1 MLSMKLPR
9 LHNPQLSTT
18 LRNHATLLVVGLV
31 LAILSVVYTWRMS
44 VGMRH
49 EQEAAI
55 EQLREDERNAVEMWE
70 DILRSTNIGGQMV
83 YNPELLH
90 ELAEHTNVPLIIAD
104 ERLNVWVTN
113 LSEDIIGTPELLRH
127 EIMLMSQNNK
137 PISVAYGVMNQTVVT
152 IYYGMTDYADLVS
165 SRHSRALALFP
176 YMQLGIIIIFAIFAY
191 IAFAS
196 AKQSEHNRVWVGL
209 AKETAHQLGT
219 PTSSLL
225 GWIEYLRSQPVD
237 QQAVDEMGKDL
248 AHLMKIAD
256 RFSKI
261 GSETQLT
268 PANINEVV
276 GDTVMYFRRRV
287 PRNVTLT
294 YNGLAMAPIRVLMN
308 AALFEWVIENLMK
321 NSLDALQGQGSI
333 EVVVGESGNTVF
345 VEVSDTGKGIA
356 KSNWTRIFEPGFT
369 TKTRGWGLGLSLSR
383 RIIEEYHAGKIAVV
397 RSEIG
402 KGTTIRVTLERKEG
416 DE

>member
-1 MLSMKLPR
+1 MPMKLPR
-9 LHNPQLSTT
+9 IHNPQLSTT
-18 LRNHATLLVVGLV
+18 LRNHATLIVVGLV
-31 LAILSVVYTWRMS
+31 LAALSVVYTWRMS
-44 VGMRH
+44 VGMRQ
-49 EQEAAI
+49 EQEVAI
-55 EQLREDERNAVEMWE
+55 EQLRQDERNAVEMWE

-113 LSEDIIGTPELLRH
+113 LSEDIVGNPELLRR

-137 PISVAYGVMNQTVVT
+137 PISVTYGVMNQTVVT
-152 IYYGMTDYADLVS
+152 IYYGMTDYENLVS

-176 YMQLGIIIIFAIFAY
+176 YMQLCIILIFAVFAY
-191 IAFAS
+191 IAFVS
-196 AKQSEHNRVWVGL
+196 AKQGEHNRVWIGL

-261 GSETQLT
+261 GSETQLS

-276 GDTVMYFRRRV
+276 GDTVMYFRRRI

-294 YNGLAMAPIRVLMN
+294 YNGLAMAPIRVSIN

-383 RIIEEYHAGKIAVV
+383 RIVEEYHAGKIAVV
-397 RSEIG
+397 RSEMG
-402 KGTTIRVTLERKEG
+402 KGTTIRVTLKRSEA

>member
-1 MLSMKLPR
+1 
-9 LHNPQLSTT
+9 
-18 LRNHATLLVVGLV
+18 VGLV
-31 LAILSVVYTWRMS
+31 LAALSVVYTWRMS
-44 VGMRH
+44 VGMRQ
-49 EQEAAI
+49 EQEVAI
-55 EQLREDERNAVEMWE
+55 EQLRQDERNAVEMWE

-113 LSEDIIGTPELLRH
+113 LSEDIVGNPELLRR

-137 PISVAYGVMNQTVVT
+137 PISVTYGVMNQTVVT
-152 IYYGMTDYADLVS
+152 IYYGMTDYENIVS
-165 SRHSRALALFP
+165 SKHSRALALFP
-176 YMQLGIIIIFAIFAY
+176 YMQLCIILIFAVFAY
-191 IAFAS
+191 IAFVS
-196 AKQSEHNRVWVGL
+196 AKQGEHNRVWIGL

-225 GWIEYLRSQPVD
+225 GWIEYLRSQPID

-261 GSETQLT
+261 GSETQLS

-276 GDTVMYFRRRV
+276 GDTVMYFRRRI

-294 YNGLAMAPIRVLMN
+294 YNGLAMAPIRVSIN

-383 RIIEEYHAGKIAVV
+383 RIVEEYHAGKIAVV
-397 RSEIG
+397 RSEMG
-402 KGTTIRVTLERKEG
+402 KGTTIRVTLKRSEA

>member
-1 MLSMKLPR
+1 MKLPR
-9 LHNPQLSTT
+9 IHTPQLSTT
-18 LRNHATLLVVGLV
+18 LRNHATLIVVGLV
-31 LAILSVVYTWRMS
+31 LATLSVVYTWRMS
-44 VGMRH
+44 VGMRR
-49 EQEAAI
+49 EQALAV
-55 EQLREDERNAVEMWE
+55 EQLLQEERNAVEMWE
-70 DILRSTNIGGQMV
+70 EILRSTNIGGQMV

-113 LSEDIIGTPELLRH
+113 LSEDIVGNPELLRR

-137 PISVAYGVMNQTVVT
+137 PISVAYGVMNKTVVT

-176 YMQLGIIIIFAIFAY
+176 YMQLGIILIFAIFAY

-225 GWIEYLRSQPVD
+225 GWIEYLRTQPVD

-248 AHLMKIAD
+248 AHLMKIVD

-261 GSETQLT
+261 GSETQLS

-294 YNGLAMAPIRVLMN
+294 YNGLAIAPIRVSIN

-333 EVVVGESGNTVF
+333 DVVVGESGNTVF

-397 RSEIG
+397 RSEMG

>member
-1 MLSMKLPR
+1 MKLPR
-9 LHNPQLSTT
+9 MHNQNLSLT
-18 LRNHATLLVVGLV
+18 LRNHATLVIVGLV
-31 LAILSVVYTWRMS
+31 LAALSVVYTWRMS
-44 VGMRH
+44 VGMRQ
-49 EQEAAI
+49 EQEAAV
-55 EQLREDERNAVEMWE
+55 EQLRQDERNAVEMWE

-113 LSEDIIGTPELLRH
+113 LSEEIVGNPELLRR
-127 EIMLMSQNNK
+127 EIMLMSQNNR
-137 PISVAYGVMNQTVVT
+137 PISVTYGVMNKTVVT
-152 IYYGMTDYADLVS
+152 IYYGMTDYENLVS
-165 SRHSRALALFP
+165 SEHSRALEFFP
-176 YMQLGIIIIFAIFAY
+176 YMQLIIIIIFAIFAY

-196 AKQSEHNRVWVGL
+196 KKQSEHNRVWVGL

-248 AHLMKIAD
+248 AHLMKIVD

-261 GSETQLT
+261 GSETQLS

-294 YNGLAMAPIRVLMN
+294 YNGLAMAPIRVSIN

-321 NSLDALQGQGSI
+321 NSLDALQGQGTI

-397 RSEIG
+397 RSEMG

>member
-1 MLSMKLPR
+1 MKLPR
-9 LHNPQLSTT
+9 IHNPRLSIT
-18 LRNHATLLVVGLV
+18 LRNHATLIVVGLV
-31 LAILSVVYTWRMS
+31 LAAISVVYTWRMS
-44 VGMRH
+44 VGMRQK
-49 EQEAAI
+49 QEAAI

-70 DILRSTNIGGQMV
+70 DIMRSTNIGGQMV
-83 YNPELLH
+83 YNPELLQ
-90 ELAEHTNVPLIIAD
+90 ELAEHTNVPLVIAD

-113 LSEDIIGTPELLRH
+113 LPEEITSDPELLRQ

-137 PISVAYGVMNQTVVT
+137 PISVTYGVMKQTVVT
-152 IYYGMTDYADLVS
+152 IYYGMTDYANLVS
-165 SRHSRALALFP
+165 SKHSKALALFP

-248 AHLMKIAD
+248 AHLMKIVD

-261 GSETQLT
+261 GSETQLS

-294 YNGLAMAPIRVLMN
+294 YNGLAMAPIRVSLN
-308 AALFEWVIENLMK
+308 AALFEWVIENLLK

-356 KSNWTRIFEPGFT
+356 KSSWTRIFEPGFT

>member
-1 MLSMKLPR
+1 M
-9 LHNPQLSTT
+9 
-18 LRNHATLLVVGLV
+18 V
-31 LAILSVVYTWRMS
+31 LAVISVIYTWRISIGMKHEDES
-44 VGMRH
+44 V
-49 EQEAAI
+49 I
-55 EQLREDERNAVEMWE
+55 ERLHRDERNAVEMWE
-70 DILRSTNIGGQMV
+70 DILHSSKIGGQML
-83 YNPELLH
+83 YNPELLD

-104 ERLNVWVTN
+104 ERLNILVTN
-113 LSEDIIGTPELLRH
+113 LPDEIVGNPELVRS
-127 EIMLMSQNNK
+127 EIMRMSNINK
-137 PISVAYGVMNQTVVT
+137 PISVTYGIVNQRVLT
-152 IYYGMTDYADLVS
+152 IYFGTTDYENLVTNA
-165 SRHSRALALFP
+165 HSQALVLFP
-176 YMQLGIIIIFAIFAY
+176 YIQLVIIIIFLVFAY
-191 IAFAS
+191 IAVS
-196 AKQSEHNRVWVGL
+196 STKQNEQNRVWVGL

-237 QQAVDEMGKDL
+237 QMAVDEMSKDL
-248 AHLMKIAD
+248 AHLLKIVD

-261 GSETQLT
+261 GSETQLA
-268 PANINEVV
+268 PMNINEVV
-276 GDTVMYFRRRV
+276 GDTVMYFRRRI

-294 YNGLAMAPIRVLMN
+294 YNGLAMAPIRVSIN

-321 NSLDALQGQGSI
+321 NSLDALQGQGAI
-333 EVVVGESGNTVF
+333 EVVVGESGDSVW
-345 VEVSDTGKGIA
+345 VEVSDTGKGIV

-402 KGTTIRVTLERKEG
+402 KGTTIRVTLKRQEG

>member
-1 MLSMKLPR
+1 MKLPR
-9 LHNPQLSTT
+9 IHNPRLSVT
-18 LRNHATLLVVGLV
+18 LRNHATLIVVGLV
-31 LAILSVVYTWRMS
+31 LAGISVVYTWRMS
-44 VGMRH
+44 VGMRQ
-49 EQEAAI
+49 EQDAAI
-55 EQLREDERNAVEMWE
+55 EQLRQDERNAVEMWE

-90 ELAEHTNVPLIIAD
+90 ELAEHTNVPLVIAD
-104 ERLNVWVTN
+104 ERLRVWVTN
-113 LSEDIIGTPELLRH
+113 LPEEITSNPALLRK
-127 EIMLMSQNNK
+127 EIMLMSKNNK
-137 PISVAYGVMNQTVVT
+137 PISVEYGVMKQTVVT
-152 IYYGMTDYADLVS
+152 IYYGMTDYANLIS
-165 SRHSRALALFP
+165 SKHSKALALFP
-176 YMQLGIIIIFAIFAY
+176 YMQLGIILIFAIFAY

-248 AHLMKIAD
+248 AHLMKIVD

-261 GSETQLT
+261 GSETQLS

-294 YNGLAMAPIRVLMN
+294 YNGLAMAPIRVSLN
-308 AALFEWVIENLMK
+308 AALFEWVIENLLK

-356 KSNWTRIFEPGFT
+356 KGSWTRIFEPGFT

-397 RSEIG
+397 CSEIG

>member
-1 MLSMKLPR
+1 MKLPR

-44 VGMRH
+44 VGMRQ

-55 EQLREDERNAVEMWE
+55 EQLRKDERNAVEMWE

-104 ERLNVWVTN
+104 ERLTVWVTN
-113 LSEDIIGTPELLRH
+113 LSDDIVENPESLRR

-137 PISVAYGVMNQTVVT
+137 PISVTYGVMNQTVVT

-165 SRHSRALALFP
+165 SKHSRALEFFP
-176 YMQLGIIIIFAIFAY
+176 YMQLISIIIFAFFAL

-248 AHLMKIAD
+248 AHLMKIVD

-294 YNGLAMAPIRVLMN
+294 YNGLAMAPIRVSIN
-308 AALFEWVIENLMK
+308 TALFEWVIENLMK

-397 RSEIG
+397 RSDIG

>member
-1 MLSMKLPR
+1 MKLPR
-9 LHNPQLSTT
+9 IHTTRLSST
-18 LRNHATLLVVGLV
+18 LRSRTTFIVVGLL
-31 LAILSVVYTWRMS
+31 LASLSILYTWRISM
-44 VGMRH
+44 GMKH
-49 EQEAAI
+49 EDEIAI
-55 EQLREDERNAVEMWE
+55 EKLRQDERNAVEMWE
-70 DILRSTNIGGQMV
+70 DILRTTNIGGQMI

-104 ERLNVWVTN
+104 ERLNVWVSN
-113 LSEDIIGTPELLRH
+113 LSDDIVGDPERLRE
-127 EIMLMSQNNK
+127 EILLMSESNK
-137 PISVAYGVMNQTVVT
+137 PISISYGMMNQTVIT
-152 IYYGMTDYADLVS
+152 IYFGTTDYANLVS
-165 SRHSRALALFP
+165 SAHSRALVFFP
-176 YMQLGIIIIFAIFAY
+176 YMQLIIILIFAILAY
-191 IAFAS
+191 MAFS
-196 AKQSEHNRVWVGL
+196 STKQNEQNRVWVGL

-237 QQAVDEMGKDL
+237 QLAVDEMSKDL
-248 AHLMKIAD
+248 AHLMKIVD

-268 PANINEVV
+268 PTNINEVV
-276 GDTVMYFRRRV
+276 GDTVMYFRRRI
-287 PRNVTLT
+287 PRNVTLS
-294 YNGLAMAPIRVLMN
+294 YNGLAMAPIRVSIN
-308 AALFEWVIENLMK
+308 TALFEWVIENLMK

-333 EVVVGESGNTVF
+333 EVTVGESGNSVY

-402 KGTTIRVTLERKEG
+402 KGTTIRVTLQRKEG

>member
-1 MLSMKLPR
+1 MKLPR
-9 LHNPQLSTT
+9 IHNPRLSIT
-18 LRNHATLLVVGLV
+18 LRNHATLIVVGLV
-31 LAILSVVYTWRMS
+31 LATISVVYTWRMS
-44 VGMRH
+44 VGMRQK
-49 EQEAAI
+49 QEAAI

-70 DILRSTNIGGQMV
+70 DIMRSTNIGGQMV

-90 ELAEHTNVPLIIAD
+90 ELAEHTNVPLVIAD

-113 LSEDIIGTPELLRH
+113 LPEEITSDPELLRR

-137 PISVAYGVMNQTVVT
+137 PISVTYGVMKQTVVT
-152 IYYGMTDYADLVS
+152 IYYGMTDYANLVS
-165 SRHSRALALFP
+165 SKHSKALALFP

-237 QQAVDEMGKDL
+237 QLAVDEMGKDL
-248 AHLMKIAD
+248 AHLMKIVD

-261 GSETQLT
+261 GSETQLS

-294 YNGLAMAPIRVLMN
+294 YNGLAMAPIRVSLN
-308 AALFEWVIENLMK
+308 AALFEWVIENLLK

-356 KSNWTRIFEPGFT
+356 KSSWTRIFEPGFT

>member
-1 MLSMKLPR
+1 MKLPR
-9 LHNPQLSTT
+9 IHNPRLSVT
-18 LRNHATLLVVGLV
+18 LRNHATLIVVGLV
-31 LAILSVVYTWRMS
+31 LAGISVVYTWRMS
-44 VGMRH
+44 VGMRQ
-49 EQEAAI
+49 EQAAAI

-70 DILRSTNIGGQMV
+70 DILHSTNIGGQMV
-83 YNPELLH
+83 YNPELLQ
-90 ELAEHTNVPLIIAD
+90 ELAEHTNVPLVIAD
-104 ERLNVWVTN
+104 QRLNVWVTN
-113 LSEDIIGTPELLRH
+113 LPEEIAANPVMLRQ
-127 EIMLMSQNNK
+127 EIMRMSQNNR
-137 PISVAYGVMNQTVVT
+137 PISVAFGVMNQTVVT
-152 IYYGMTDYADLVS
+152 IYYGMTNYADLVS
-165 SRHSRALALFP
+165 SKHTKALALFP

-248 AHLMKIAD
+248 AHLMKIVD

-261 GSETQLT
+261 GSETQLS

-294 YNGLAMAPIRVLMN
+294 YNGLAMAPIRVSLN
-308 AALFEWVIENLMK
+308 AALFEWVIENLLK

-356 KSNWTRIFEPGFT
+356 KSSWTRIFEPGFT

>member
-1 MLSMKLPR
+1 MKLPR

-44 VGMRH
+44 VGMRQ

-104 ERLNVWVTN
+104 ERLTVWVTN
-113 LSEDIIGTPELLRH
+113 LSDDIVENPESLRR

-137 PISVAYGVMNQTVVT
+137 PISVTYGVMNQTVVT

-165 SRHSRALALFP
+165 SKHSRALEFFP
-176 YMQLGIIIIFAIFAY
+176 YMQLISIIIFAFFAI

-248 AHLMKIAD
+248 AHLMKIVD

-294 YNGLAMAPIRVLMN
+294 YNGLAMAPIRVMMN

>member
-1 MLSMKLPR
+1 MKLPR